1 MTAPAAGRRRP
12 PGNRVAAGFVLAIL
26 AAGSLILWLV
36 VPPLVLWS
44 LSKVIDSSSVHYGTA
59 LIAVPAAMLIFAWS
73 LSWLNEL
80 YLRITGADRSGG
92 LDEAGAG
99 DDPWLVRRGPL
110 EPLLLGSLAVAIV
123 AMALWVFLAAANPL
137 LW

>member
-1 MTAPAAGRRRP
+1 MTGSARARHRT
-12 PGNRVAAGFVLAIL
+12 PGNRAAAGFVLALL
-26 AAGSLILWLV
+26 AAGSLVLWLV

-44 LSKVIDSSSVHYGTA
+44 LSQVIDSSSVHYGTA
-59 LIAVPAAMLIFAWS
+59 LIAVPAAMILFAWA

-80 YLRITGADRSGG
+80 YLRITGANRSGG
-92 LDEAGAG
+92 LDEAGG
-99 DDPWLVRRGPL
+99 GEDRWLVRRGPL

-123 AMALWVFLAAANPL
+123 AMALWFFLAAENPL

>member
-1 MTAPAAGRRRP
+1 MTESAGARRRT
-12 PGNRVAAGFVLAIL
+12 PGNRVAAGFVLAML

-44 LSKVIDSSSVHYGTA
+44 LSKVIDSSSVHYGAA
-59 LIAVPAAMLIFAWS
+59 LIAVPIAMILFAWS

-80 YLRITGADRSGG
+80 HLRITGADRSGG
-92 LDEAGAG
+92 IDEAGDG
-99 DDPWLVRRGPL
+99 EDQWLIRHGPL
-110 EPLLLGSLAVAIV
+110 EPLLLGSLTMAIV
-123 AMALWVFLAAANPL
+123 AMALWFFLAAENPL